1 LEDGKRR
8 EFLHVCMQHSEFFGV
23 CFHARK
29 LTLAIDLETG
39 KK

>member
-1 LEDGKRR
+1 
-8 EFLHVCMQHSEFFGV
+8 MQHSEFFGV

-39 KK
+39 KKWLWI